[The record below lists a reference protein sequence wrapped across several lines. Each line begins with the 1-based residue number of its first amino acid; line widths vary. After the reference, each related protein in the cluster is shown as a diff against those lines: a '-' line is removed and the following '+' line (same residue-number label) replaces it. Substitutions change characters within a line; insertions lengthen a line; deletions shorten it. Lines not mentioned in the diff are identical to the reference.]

1 MNANVMVL
9 SGDTVIRSFAENRS
23 HARIVPFRIYV
34 FIKMARQVGNAPTSQ
49 ALQARANLFQLLPDC
64 KNLIT

>member
-9 SGDTVIRSFAENRS
+9 SGDTVIRPFTENRS

-34 FIKMARQVGNAPTSQ
+34 FIKLARMAGNAPDISGFSDQHINFYVTSGYV
-49 ALQARANLFQLLPDC
+49 
-64 KNLIT
+64 LIE